1 MGQQADGHALG
12 GRTFASAG
20 VVLAGAVAY
29 AILVGADV
37 VAFTATP
44 LCLGIIAIAAGL
56 AGIRPKVVATGLVLA
71 CWGVA
76 VLLVD
81 HKVVPAAR
89 TTPAYMLGIGIG
101 LLAASH
107 LAPRAQRGDWLASAV
122 VVAVTGPLSLYVA
135 YDISAFGRWPLWSLV
150 LAGWAAWEGL
160 SAWRSTRTVVT
171 SAPR

>member
-1 MGQQADGHALG
+1 MGAQAEGRSAG
-12 GRTFASAG
+12 ARTFASAG
-20 VVLAGAVAY
+20 VVLGGAIAY
-29 AILVGADV
+29 AVLEGADV

-44 LCLGIIAIAAGL
+44 LCLGVIAIAAGL

-71 CWGVA
+71 SWGVA

-81 HKVVPAAR
+81 HQVVPAAR
-89 TTPAYMLGIGIG
+89 ATPAYMLGIGIG

-135 YDISAFGRWPLWSLV
+135 YDISALGRWPLWALV
-150 LAGWAAWEGL
+150 LVAWAAWEAFW
-160 SAWRSTRTVVT
+160 AWHSTRPVVA
-171 SAPR
+171 SARA